1 MTGDVKDPTTR
12 FPFAR
17 QPEHDAG
24 RAALAGWS
32 QTPKAAARVAQVM
45 VRERGVEVALD
56 LELAYLERVYC
67 VHGADGWRTTVSGNG
82 PTPDW
87 QDADAYRW
95 EP

>member
-1 MTGDVKDPTTR
+1 MTGDVKDPRTR

-32 QTPKAAARVAQVM
+32 QTYKAAARVAQVT
-45 VRERGVEVALD
+45 VRGPGVEVALN
-56 LELAYLERVYC
+56 LEPAYLEWVYC

-82 PTPDW
+82 PTADW